1 MEHINAKINTQI
13 DEAIEN
19 VRSQICETYGAA
31 DVDDADEIN
40 NDLHDFVTEVMDD
53 AFKSVRD
60 MIKEELSKAAKPGT
74 IASLEAKIDALLA
87 GGVQPRVNIPMIKEI
102 PVMRGVNNA
111 SNQWSRYQKAWYK
124 WKRNIGE
131 SVPVHAGERSKLCAA
146 NYKEFKTKSADEREN
161 FLNEWA

>member
-1 MEHINAKINTQI
+1 MENINAKINTQI

-19 VRSQICETYGAA
+19 VRSQICETYGADP

-40 NDLHDFVTEVMDD
+40 NDLHEFVTEVMDE

-60 MIKEELSKAAKPGT
+60 IIKQELFNIAKPGT

-87 GGVQPRVNIPMIKEI
+87 RGEHNNIQQPRPNPIEL
-102 PVMRGVNNA
+102 MRVSNNA
-111 SNQWSRYQKAWYK
+111 SQWSRYQKAWYK
-124 WKRNIGE
+124 WMRNNGE
-131 SVPVHAGERSKLCAA
+131 SVPVHAGERSKLCAT
-146 NYKEFKTKSADEREN
+146 NYKEFKTKSANERED